1 MLKYDETMRRDYE
14 ARHRKSI
21 PDLRFVLTPG
31 MKVLVRSRVP
41 GKLEAS
47 WEGPWTVLRLLGPAD
62 SAVEVLT
69 SEYKARV
76 VAVSNVKP
84 YRRTEPVRVAKRLR
98 LNDDWV
104 GHYSGA
110 GGAEW
115 DSSSED
121 AWGSDDG

>member
-14 ARHRKSI
+14 ARHGKGT

-31 MKVLVRSRVP
+31 MKVLMRSRVP

-69 SEYKARV
+69 LEYKARV

-84 YRRTEPVRVAKRLR
+84 YRGTEPVRVAKR
-98 LNDDWV
+98 
-104 GHYSGA
+104 
-110 GGAEW
+110 
-115 DSSSED
+115 
-121 AWGSDDG
+121 